1 MNNLPNLIFIMTDHQ
16 RADSIGMTQLGTNGR
31 PIPVCP
37 TLNQLAEEGIYF
49 RRTYTTCPLCV
60 PARTALAT
68 GKYPTRNGVVFND
81 WQGEKAED
89 HLTIHQ
95 ILYESGYD
103 IAHIGVDHIQVMPSL
118 KERINFAKWI
128 DKFDHQRYL
137 KDISLTHPTIKKSR
151 LLSDQFVKII

>member
-1 MNNLPNLIFIMTDHQ
+1 
-16 RADSIGMTQLGTNGR
+16 MTQLGTNGR

-49 RRTYTTCPLCV
+49 SRTYTTCPLCV

-68 GKYPTRNGVVFND
+68 GKSPTRNGVVFND
-81 WQGEKAED
+81 WQGERAED

-95 ILYESGYD
+95 ILYESVYD
-103 IAHIGVDHIQVMPSL
+103 VAHIGVDHIQVMPSL

-128 DKFDHQRYL
+128 DKFDHPRYL
-137 KDISLTHPTIKKSR
+137 KHIGLTHPTIKKSR